1 MQRPMSDR
9 VCKAVIR
16 KLTAAP
22 KMFRAERKT
31 ALIPKLS
38 SWRIKPFR
46 IGARNGLQCLN
57 WKQPAQRRQA
67 DLKQAVAEMAHEF
80 RKTTPQTIALLLIDG
95 ERALR

>member
-22 KMFRAERKT
+22 KMFLAERKT

-38 SWRIKPFR
+38 SWR
-46 IGARNGLQCLN
+46 
-57 WKQPAQRRQA
+57 
-67 DLKQAVAEMAHEF
+67 
-80 RKTTPQTIALLLIDG
+80 
-95 ERALR
+95 